1 MDIGTISIRYAKAL
15 LKYAI
20 DGHVEDKVYEDMK
33 MLASVYLHAPE
44 LRYMTENPLLSDE
57 ARMEVLC
64 KACGDDVS
72 QATKNFFSLVI
83 KKRRTE
89 FIQFLANA
97 YISLYL
103 KEKKV
108 VKSHLTVPVSVD
120 DATITR
126 MKDIIGHY
134 VGSKECEQVDMDVEV
149 DPSIVGGFILDFGT
163 YRLDASINR
172 QIDNI
177 KLNLLRTADNA

>member
-72 QATKNFFSLVI
+72 QADPGRDGTGENRHRMSFSPHLVLRHPSAWNHRAETKAMGMSHCLCADA
-83 KKRRTE
+83 
-89 FIQFLANA
+89 FLL
-97 YISLYL
+97 ILF
-103 KEKKV
+103 
-108 VKSHLTVPVSVD
+108 
-120 DATITR
+120 
-126 MKDIIGHY
+126 
-134 VGSKECEQVDMDVEV
+134 DVR
-149 DPSIVGGFILDFGT
+149 I
-163 YRLDASINR
+163 
-172 QIDNI
+172 
-177 KLNLLRTADNA
+177 LLRPDEEEPHRKERSHGG